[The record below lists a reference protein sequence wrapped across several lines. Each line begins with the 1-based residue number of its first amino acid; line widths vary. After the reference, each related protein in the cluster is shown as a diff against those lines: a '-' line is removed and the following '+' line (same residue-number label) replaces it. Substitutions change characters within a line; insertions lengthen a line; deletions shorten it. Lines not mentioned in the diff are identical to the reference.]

1 MNKRERAIATHRY
14 LTRFAAE
21 NFAYRDAKMGT
32 LGPASPVRRIDP
44 KTGEVM
50 ANPEPPVSSP
60 TPSAHTTVAV
70 SKTARPFKRPMRRG
84 YWHKQFTAKMAD
96 DRA

>member
-32 LGPASPVRRIDP
+32 LGPASPVRRINP
-44 KTGEVM
+44 VTGEVM
-50 ANPEPPVSSP
+50 ANPEPPVS
-60 TPSAHTTVAV
+60 TPAPI
-70 SKTARPFKRPMRRG
+70 RRPMRRG
-84 YWHKQFTAKMAD
+84 YWHKQFAAKMAD
-96 DRA
+96 DKA